1 MEILT
6 TSVVEIVN
14 SIPNFVMDA
23 ITLVELQYQ
32 LFINSESFRR
42 S

>member
-14 SIPNFVMDA
+14 SSPNLVMDT
-23 ITLVELQYQ
+23 ITLVELKYQ
-32 LFINSESFRR
+32 LFINSESFRQ